1 MQINET
7 VKSMLLSYTKSEN
20 EYDYILYMI
29 ILDNILSEICRNR
42 VKMTSHTVFEAIMG
56 NEWQSVGWS
65 DRVLSTDS
73 HA

>member
-7 VKSMLLSYTKSEN
+7 FLKHAFRLYTSKH
-20 EYDYILYMI
+20 EYNCSDLI
-29 ILDNILSEICRNR
+29 ILDSILSKICRNR
-42 VKMTSHTVFEAIMG
+42 VKITSHTVFKAIMG

>member
-1 MQINET
+1 
-7 VKSMLLSYTKSEN
+7 MLLSYTKSNN
-20 EYDYILYMI
+20 EYDYSDLI